1 MAPGSSWAPKCCVL
15 LQSAVKEGAGLGEQ
29 LGGVGGEP
37 GEKREGGRGQSFMGC
52 PQGVLKQMHRMGGD
66 GVKLHQGRIGLVSR
80 KNLCSERAERHCT
93 AAQRGGGHRPWR
105 CLRTMGMWH

>member
-15 LQSAVKEGAGLGEQ
+15 LQSAVKEGAVLGEQ

-52 PQGVLKQMHRMGGD
+52 PQGVLEQMHRMGGD
-66 GVKLHQGRIGLVSR
+66 GVKLHQGRIGLVIR
-80 KNLCSERAERHCT
+80 KNLLRKSSEALHSCT
-93 AAQRGGGHRPWR
+93 AGWGSPSLEVFRAVE
-105 CLRTMGMWH
+105 MWH